1 MWTSD
6 EDLSAMY
13 LSAKQ
18 INEPRSI
25 QDHEELELLL
35 ESFAKQ
41 VEEILGEVET
51 IAVSAFWR
59 LRAHSLIVIAFG
71 KMLVKYSV
79 YTRDCRTHA

>member
-1 MWTSD
+1 MWLPD

-41 VEEILGEVET
+41 VEEILGEVDT
-51 IAVSAFWR
+51 IAVSVFW
-59 LRAHSLIVIAFG
+59 LYRAHSLIVVALG
-71 KMLVKYSV
+71 KTPGEHSV
-79 YTRDCRTHA
+79 YPRNCRTHA

>member
-1 MWTSD
+1 MLTHRLSD

-18 INEPRSI
+18 INEPRGI

-41 VEEILGEVET
+41 VEEIMGEVDT
-51 IAVSAFWR
+51 IAVSAFLVSLPLNRIRW
-59 LRAHSLIVIAFG
+59 SLIDVQ
-71 KMLVKYSV
+71 
-79 YTRDCRTHA
+79 